1 MSTNQ
6 SEDELSKLAN
16 SFIARWGL
24 SSSNAFNEAKKE
36 MESRRRVR
44 EYEELK
50 SKLEYEFKIRE
61 MEHIEKM
68 KGCCNN

>member
-1 MSTNQ
+1 MSNQ

-16 SFIARWGL
+16 SFIACWGL

-36 MESRRRVR
+36 MESRRRER
-44 EYEELK
+44 
-50 SKLEYEFKIRE
+50 EYEFKIRE

-68 KGCCNN
+68 KGYCNN